1 MTSSRRN
8 HARTLGLIV
17 AAGIFLLA
25 PIVRA
30 GENESTDLDDLASW
44 MAGTFSSAVQA
55 AEDPDFFAVSLH
67 MAPIWTDRSD
77 GRWLYLEQAVSEEP
91 HRPYRQRV
99 FRLVEL
105 VPGLFET
112 QVFTLPDPGAV
123 IGVWI
128 SDDPLA
134 ELSPDDLEERDGCA
148 ILLRRRGDSF
158 IGSTLASLCAGTLR
172 GAAYATSEV
181 IVTPDGIVSWDR
193 GFADD
198 GSQVWGAVKGGYVFD
213 RIVADDPAS
222 ESESVSET
230 ETAAEAETESGTESG
245 AETES
250 DGDSDS
256 EGNTEG
262 SGEVMSET
270 ALQPE

>member
-1 MTSSRRN
+1 MTTSHRN
-8 HARTLGLIV
+8 HAGTLGLIV
-17 AAGIFLLA
+17 AAGIILLV

-77 GRWLYLEQAVSEEP
+77 GSWLYLEQAVSEEP

-99 FRLVEL
+99 YRLVEL
-105 VPGLFET
+105 APGLFET

-134 ELSPDDLEERDGCA
+134 ALSPDDLEERDGCA
-148 ILLRRRGDSF
+148 ILLRRRDDSF

-198 GSQVWGAVKGGYVFD
+198 GSQVWGAIKGGYVFD
-213 RIVADDPAS
+213 RIVADDLAS
-222 ESESVSET
+222 
-230 ETAAEAETESGTESG
+230 ESG

-250 DGDSDS
+250 DSDS

-262 SGEVMSET
+262 PEEVMPET
-270 ALQPE
+270 ASQPE

>member
-1 MTSSRRN
+1 MTTSRRN

-99 FRLVEL
+99 YRLVEL

-112 QVFTLPDPGAV
+112 QIFTLPDPGAV

-213 RIVADDPAS
+213 RIVADNTAS
-222 ESESVSET
+222 GSESVSESET
-230 ETAAEAETESGTESG
+230 ETAAESGTESG
-245 AETES
+245 AETER
-250 DGDSDS
+250 DSDS

-262 SGEVMSET
+262 PEEVVPET
-270 ALQPE
+270 ASQPE